1 VYYRENNCY
10 WTPKGYRDRDTVW
23 EYYFEPVIPNYPV
36 SCIPVHIRDL
46 ISTKPPIRTEL
57 GYFADEL
64 AFVSN
69 NPGGHIKFD
78 GERLKGTKEE
88 GHSDKLRRTASGIIR
103 THVRPRAY
111 ITERVDCFF
120 DEHLAGRFVIGVHI
134 RGTDALVDPRRK
146 LKESRINFKRYF
158 ATIEQLLRQQPDAC
172 IFVASDTQLSVDR
185 MRERFGN
192 RVVACDSIR
201 HESGELAGMGPT
213 GRIMPAYLTGDS
225 DRAARNGEEAV
236 IEYLLLS
243 RCNFL
248 VHNGSSI
255 PHTVLLTAP
264 GMPASNMMAA
274 PSYLHRLGTNWRR
287 RAANLHHALLRR
299 E

>member
-1 VYYRENNCY
+1 
-10 WTPKGYRDRDTVW
+10 
-23 EYYFEPVIPNYPV
+23 
-36 SCIPVHIRDL
+36 L
-46 ISTKPPIRTEL
+46 KPPDRTEL
-57 GYFADEL
+57 GYFADEH

-69 NPGGHIKFD
+69 NPGGHIKFE
-78 GERLKGTKEE
+78 GERLKGVKEL
-88 GHSDKLRRTASGIIR
+88 GHSGKLRQITSPIIR
-103 THVRPRAY
+103 AYIRPRAY
-111 ITERVDCFF
+111 IKERVDRFF
-120 DEHLAGRFVIGVHI
+120 QAQLAGKRVIGVHI

-146 LKESRINFKRYF
+146 LKENRINFKRYF
-158 ATIEQLLRQQPDAC
+158 ATVEKLLRQQPDAC
-172 IFVASDTQLSVDR
+172 IFVASDAQLSVDR

-192 RVVACDSIR
+192 RVVAYDSIR

-255 PHTVLLTAP
+255 PHTVLLTVP

-274 PSYLHRLGTNWRR
+274 PSYLHRLSTNWRR
-287 RAANLHHALLRR
+287 RAANLHQALLRR
-299 E
+299 EYW